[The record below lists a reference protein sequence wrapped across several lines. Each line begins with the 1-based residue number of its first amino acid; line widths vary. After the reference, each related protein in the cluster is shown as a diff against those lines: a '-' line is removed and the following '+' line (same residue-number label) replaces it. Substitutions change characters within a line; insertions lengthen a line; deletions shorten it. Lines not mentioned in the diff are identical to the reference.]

1 MHSVPRTFAILAAAL
16 ALGACERSTP
26 EQRPAAEAPQPAP
39 AATAAADSTP
49 APALPPAANV
59 PASARGS
66 NPQPTRA
73 DSIAAAREDVSPE
86 WKQRER
92 SMDSYAN
99 CMEQA
104 QAVTGPA
111 RQQLER
117 ACANLPTAPR

>member
-1 MHSVPRTFAILAAAL
+1 MHSARRTLIALAAAL
-16 ALGACERSTP
+16 ALGACDRSEP
-26 EQRPAAEAPQPAP
+26 EQQPAAQAPQQQAP
-39 AATAAADSTP
+39 AATVADSTP
-49 APALPPAANV
+49 APALPPAANLPV
-59 PASARGS
+59 SARGS
-66 NPQPTRA
+66 NPAPTRA
-73 DSIAAAREDVSPE
+73 DSIAAAKEDVSPE